1 LILCTRTTTSV
12 PGHSRRVTCG
22 HSSWRMGIRL
32 CVCVHVCVRVCVCV
46 CARAVQCSAVQ
57 CSACRQP
64 ACVPTHTAHSTPGT
78 RCAIQGKRH
87 ARGGTSPQQHTT
99 HPLNCAMTSTKAPCH
114 SHTSVTMP
122 PGARERAAHTPRT
135 RVMAARRARMARR
148 VNMAVLAHGG
158 WHGMHKAGNDV
169 CMCAVRPARA
179 RHSASART
187 TPAPAR
193 PLPPGLQASG
203 AAGSPAPPHTAA
215 VRACACACV
224 CVCVRVCACV
234 CVCVHVCVRMCVC
247 VCVCDTSHDR
257 WGGGGGKRGVWPD

>member
-99 HPLNCAMTSTKAPCH
+99 HPLNCAMTSTNAPCH

-122 PGARERAAHTPRT
+122 AWRAREGSAHT
-135 RVMAARRARMARR
+135 AHASDGGEAS
-148 VNMAVLAHGG
+148 AHGQAREHG
-158 WHGMHKAGNDV
+158 CACTRRLAWHAQGRQRCVHV
-169 CMCAVRPARA
+169 CCQASQGSPQCKRP
-179 RHSASART
+179 HHART
-187 TPAPAR
+187 SSSPSSR
-193 PLPPGLQASG
+193 SSSLRRGGQPGTS
-203 AAGSPAPPHTAA
+203 SH
-215 VRACACACV
+215 RSCACV
-224 CVCVRVCACV
+224 CVCVCMRVCACV
-234 CVCVHVCVRMCVC
+234 CVCVCGCACVCAHVCVC
-247 VCVCDTSHDR
+247 VCV
-257 WGGGGGKRGVWPD
+257 